1 MNITVLVAFPLV
13 SVIVGFALMWF
24 STKTK
29 MDAFQ
34 KLFVGLAIALFSFGF
49 LQVGLIQPA
58 NLTETCQTNK
68 TYENISGSY
77 KVNSTST
84 DCSYEGAFLD
94 SFQDGNIALFTV
106 FSFLL
111 VIIGFWFI
119 FNILGLS
126 VEGMMNAFDK
136 I

>member
-1 MNITVLVAFPLV
+1 MNMMILMVFPLTA
-13 SVIVGFALMWF
+13 ILVGAAVLWF

-29 MDAFQ
+29 VDAFQ

-49 LQVGLIQPA
+49 LQTGLIEPSDFG
-58 NLTETCQTNK
+58 ETCVKNM
-68 TYENISGSY
+68 TYANYSGQME
-77 KVNSTST
+77 VNHTVEK
-84 DCSYEGAFLD
+84 CSYDGAFLD

-111 VIIGFWFI
+111 VILGFWFV

-126 VEGMMNAFDK
+126 VEGMMDAFERL
-136 I
+136 